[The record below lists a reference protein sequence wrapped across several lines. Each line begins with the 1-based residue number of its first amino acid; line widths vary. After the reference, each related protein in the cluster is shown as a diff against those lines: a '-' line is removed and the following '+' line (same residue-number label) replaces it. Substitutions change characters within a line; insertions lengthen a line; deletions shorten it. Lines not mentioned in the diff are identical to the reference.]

1 MDMVKNTL
9 DRHQKAWVYL
19 ALAAGISGYSTG
31 TVINDSPFI
40 AILVTL
46 NAIVVTYAC
55 SRIEFRTINRDYK
68 QASGK
73 VLSPLQAY
81 IYLKAERHW
90 MAVAGVLLVIGF
102 LFAYFAGTSA
112 FSVVTTAV
120 FWLALSALMW
130 KLYADAVYTSF
141 LKQ

>member
-1 MDMVKNTL
+1 METIKNTL

-31 TVINDSPFI
+31 IVLKESPFI
-40 AILVTL
+40 AILITL

-55 SRIEFRTINRDYK
+55 NRIEFRTINRDYK

-90 MAVAGVLLVIGF
+90 MAVAGALLVIGF

-112 FSVVTTAV
+112 FSAVTVAV
-120 FWLALSALMW
+120 FWLTLSALMW
-130 KLYADAVYTSF
+130 KLYSDTVYASF